1 MLSSKL
7 KLLAKQGTLIRAS
20 YSSLIKNT
28 HYYTSKPTHKRR
40 NLRESALNHS
50 DVSLSL
56 ASHVIT
62 AHGKDTNVVLSPLS
76 INVLL
81 GLVASGSNGPA
92 RNQILG
98 YLKSKS
104 IKEVNSV
111 SSQILSHVFADG
123 ARLGG
128 PRLSMANG
136 VWIDQSLRLKPVFE
150 EIVEN
155 SYKAAADHVDFQTK
169 ADEVREEVN
178 AWAEKQTKGLIKDV
192 LPRGSVDSLTRLI
205 FANAVY
211 FKGAWLDEFDK
222 SVTKDRTFFLLD
234 GSSIK
239 VPFMTSSHRQ
249 YISEFDGFK
258 VLMLPYKCGKDYKRR
273 FSMYFFLPDA
283 KDGLPDLLEK
293 VGSGSRFI
301 ENHIPSELVDVGKF
315 QIPKFKI
322 DFQFD
327 ASGILQGLG
336 VVLPFRQGG
345 LTEMVD
351 SVIDGKELYV
361 SGIFQKAFIEVNEKG
376 TEAAA
381 ATSLFGFGAG
391 LQQMKMKKLDFVA
404 DHPFLFVIREDLSGV
419 DLFMGQL
426 LNPLA

>member
-7 KLLAKQGTLIRAS
+7 KFLAKQGTLIRAS
-20 YSSLIKNT
+20 YSSIIKNT

-40 NLRESALNHS
+40 TCLYDDNFQELIANLRESTLNHS

-56 ASHVIT
+56 ASHVIA

-111 SSQILSHVFADG
+111 SSLIMSHVFADG

-128 PRLSMANG
+128 PRLSIANG

-169 ADEVREEVN
+169 ADEVRKEVN
-178 AWAEKQTKGLIKDV
+178 AWAEKQTKGLIKEV

-211 FKGAWLDEFDK
+211 FKGDWLDKFDASK
-222 SVTKDRTFFLLD
+222 TKDRKFFLLD

-239 VPFMTSSHRQ
+239 VPFMTSGDRQ

-258 VLMLPYKCGKDYKRR
+258 VLRLPYKRGDDYTRR

-293 VGSGSRFI
+293 VGSESRFI
-301 ENHIPSELVDVGKF
+301 ENHITCANSKF
-315 QIPKFKI
+315 RNSK
-322 DFQFD
+322 
-327 ASGILQGLG
+327 
-336 VVLPFRQGG
+336 
-345 LTEMVD
+345 
-351 SVIDGKELYV
+351 
-361 SGIFQKAFIEVNEKG
+361 
-376 TEAAA
+376 
-381 ATSLFGFGAG
+381 
-391 LQQMKMKKLDFVA
+391 
-404 DHPFLFVIREDLSGV
+404 
-419 DLFMGQL
+419 
-426 LNPLA
+426 